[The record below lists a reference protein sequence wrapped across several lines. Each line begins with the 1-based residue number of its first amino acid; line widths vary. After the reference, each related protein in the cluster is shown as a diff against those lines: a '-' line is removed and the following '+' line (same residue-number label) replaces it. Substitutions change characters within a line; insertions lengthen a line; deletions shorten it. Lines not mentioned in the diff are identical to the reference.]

1 MATLTPGTTI
11 DGHEVLHDGNH
22 NHLKSPHTQYSS
34 LVPEFITEGVNN
46 GCFVKIIETKFEIG
60 GEGYKEFYDVT
71 VTNTGSARTSNPEY
85 YSVWLR
91 VTRYGDISVKTG
103 VEFHNTQ
110 EMPKPIIKVVTK
122 TVANHKVIT
131 VFVKNGG
138 YDNATIAVKPNIIF
152 PFESRL
158 NLVKHSL
165 ILSADEFENY
175 INEADVIEL
184 SGDMKCYGSMNI
196 NGHLNVSG
204 ITYVNNTLRSSSPA
218 TVDIGTDYTRFK
230 NIYGKNFIGNESNID
245 NMTGGRITVNEGSF
259 NTFIKLPV
267 VTSSSRPSSPKN
279 GTVVFDSTI
288 NKWIYYMG
296 TQWYDFITNKGV

>member
-1 MATLTPGTTI
+1 MNGLGTGAMVDT
-11 DGHEVLHDGNH
+11 HEILHEGNH
-22 NHLKSPHTQYSS
+22 TSLNSPHPQYSS

-46 GCFVKIIETKFEIG
+46 GCYVKVIETKFEIG
-60 GEGYKEFYDVT
+60 GEGYKEFYDIT

-85 YSVWLR
+85 YSLWLR
-91 VTRYGDISVKTG
+91 VTRYGDISVRTG

-110 EMPKPIIKVVTK
+110 DMPKPIIKVVTK

-138 YDNATIAVKPNIIF
+138 YDNATISVKPNIIF

-165 ILSADEFENY
+165 ILSDDEFNTY
-175 INEADVIEL
+175 INDADVIEL

-196 NGHLNVSG
+196 NGQLSVSG
-204 ITYVNNTLRSSSPA
+204 VTYVNNTLRSSSPA

-230 NIYGKNFIGNESNID
+230 NTYSKNFIGNESNID
-245 NMTGGRITVNEGSF
+245 NMTGGKLTVNEGSF
-259 NTFIKLPV
+259 NTSIKLPV
-267 VTSSSRPSSPKN
+267 VTTSSRPSSPKN
-279 GTVVFDSTI
+279 GTVVFDSSI

-296 TQWYDFITNKGV
+296 NSWYDWSGNSL